1 MAKSSNIINMTQEK
15 LVIAL
20 IKDDLINNRL
30 IYGLE
35 ALDFDA
41 LHYCLHLSETIFAV
55 LGIEE
60 KAGEEHISE
69 YYHNATKVA
78 AKVSIK
84 DSNKPL
90 EPLAIEIYQRLVEM
104 KKVC

>member
-1 MAKSSNIINMTQEK
+1 MKSKKPKITQEK
-15 LVIAL
+15 LLIAL

-41 LHYCLHLSETIFAV
+41 LHYCLHLSETIFAI

-60 KAGEEHISE
+60 KAGEERIGE
-69 YYHNATKVA
+69 YYHNATRKA
-78 AKVSIK
+78 AKINIK
-84 DSNKPL
+84 DSNRAL
-90 EPLAIEIYQRLVEM
+90 EPIANEIYKELIKM
-104 KKVC
+104 SSSIF